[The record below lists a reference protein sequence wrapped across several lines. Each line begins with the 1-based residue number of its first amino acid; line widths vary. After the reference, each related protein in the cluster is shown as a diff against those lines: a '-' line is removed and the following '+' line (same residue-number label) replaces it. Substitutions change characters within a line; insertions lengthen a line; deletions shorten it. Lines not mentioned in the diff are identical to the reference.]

1 MELPNRL
8 RAPAHVETGT
18 EKMVQEIVARGNAVE
33 HRRNP
38 RRRFVRDHFGGLVS
52 AVGQICGMADR
63 LVVLTMMG
71 MTPEDIEATIR
82 DQLART
88 GARVIF
94 TDLPAGSATIAA
106 RRIVKDDPGLV
117 LVSGVNL
124 ATLLDFVFN
133 TELSP
138 TDAAR
143 AAAERGKAS
152 LIVVGR

>member
-1 MELPNRL
+1 MNEEKGAGPN
-8 RAPAHVETGT
+8 
-18 EKMVQEIVARGNAVE
+18 
-33 HRRNP
+33 NP
-38 RRRFVRDHFGGLVS
+38 RAIVVGHGDFAGGLVS
-52 AVGQICGMADR
+52 AVAQICGMGDK
-63 LVVLTMMG
+63 LVVLSMMG
-71 MTPEDIEATIR
+71 MTPEDIESAIR
-82 DQLART
+82 DQLSRT

-106 RRIVKDDPGLV
+106 RRIVKDEAGLV

-133 TELSP
+133 TSVPP
-138 TDAAR
+138 TEAAR

>member
-1 MELPNRL
+1 MS
-8 RAPAHVETGT
+8 
-18 EKMVQEIVARGNAVE
+18 EKSGGGPG
-33 HRRNP
+33 NP
-38 RRRFVRDHFGGLVS
+38 RAIVVGHGEFAGGLVS

>member
-1 MELPNRL
+1 M
-8 RAPAHVETGT
+8 
-18 EKMVQEIVARGNAVE
+18 
-33 HRRNP
+33 
-38 RRRFVRDHFGGLVS
+38 
-52 AVGQICGMADR
+52 

-88 GARVIF
+88 GAWVIF

>member
-1 MELPNRL
+1 MNETKEGGSERP
-8 RAPAHVETGT
+8 RA
-18 EKMVQEIVARGNAVE
+18 IVIGHGEFA
-33 HRRNP
+33 
-38 RRRFVRDHFGGLVS
+38 GGLVS
-52 AVGQICGMADR
+52 AVGQICGMADK
-63 LVVLTMMG
+63 LVVLSMTG
-71 MTPEDIEATIR
+71 MTPEDIETTIR
-82 DQLART
+82 DQLTRT

-106 RRIVKDDPGLV
+106 RRIVKDDPAIM

-133 TELSP
+133 TEVSA
-138 TDAAR
+138 TEAAR

>member
-1 MELPNRL
+1 MSDQAGHGPAKA
-8 RAPAHVETGT
+8 RA
-18 EKMVQEIVARGNAVE
+18 IVIGHGEFA
-33 HRRNP
+33 
-38 RRRFVRDHFGGLVS
+38 GGLVS
-52 AVGQICGMADR
+52 AVGQICGMADK

-71 MTPEDIEATIR
+71 MTPEDIETTIR

-106 RRIVKDDPGLV
+106 RRLVKDDPGLV

-124 ATLLDFVFN
+124 ATLLDFVFS
-133 TELSP
+133 TDVSP
-138 TDAAR
+138 TEAAR

>member
-1 MELPNRL
+1 MNEEVGGGP
-8 RAPAHVETGT
+8 G
-18 EKMVQEIVARGNAVE
+18 
-33 HRRNP
+33 NP
-38 RRRFVRDHFGGLVS
+38 RAIVVGHGEFAGGLVS
-52 AVGQICGMADR
+52 AVGQICGMADK
-63 LVVLTMMG
+63 LIVLSMMG

-82 DQLART
+82 DELTRT

-106 RRIVKDDPGLV
+106 RRIVRDDPGIV

-133 TELSP
+133 TAVPP
-138 TDAAR
+138 TEAAR

>member
-1 MELPNRL
+1 
-8 RAPAHVETGT
+8 
-18 EKMVQEIVARGNAVE
+18 
-33 HRRNP
+33 
-38 RRRFVRDHFGGLVS
+38 
-52 AVGQICGMADR
+52 MADK
-63 LVVLTMMG
+63 LVVLSMLG
-71 MTPEDIEATIR
+71 MTPEDIESAIR
-82 DQLART
+82 EQLSTT

-106 RRIVKDDPGLV
+106 RRIVKDEPGLV

-133 TELSP
+133 TSVPPAE
-138 TDAAR
+138 AAR

>member
-1 MELPNRL
+1 MNDKSGGGP
-8 RAPAHVETGT
+8 
-18 EKMVQEIVARGNAVE
+18 Q
-33 HRRNP
+33 NP
-38 RRRFVRDHFGGLVS
+38 RAIVVGHGEFAGGLVS
-52 AVGQICGMADR
+52 AVGQICGMADK

-71 MTPEDIEATIR
+71 MTPEDIENTIR
-82 DQLART
+82 DQLAKT
-88 GARVIF
+88 GAKVIF

-106 RRIVKDDPGLV
+106 RRIVKDEPGLV

-133 TELSP
+133 TDVPP
-138 TDAAR
+138 TEAAR